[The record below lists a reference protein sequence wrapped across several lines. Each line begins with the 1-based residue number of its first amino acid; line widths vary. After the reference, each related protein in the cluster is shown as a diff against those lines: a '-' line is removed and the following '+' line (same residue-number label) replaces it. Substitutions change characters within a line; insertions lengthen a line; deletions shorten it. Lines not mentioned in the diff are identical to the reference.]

1 MEKNTKSEIQLEQWR
16 PSPIS
21 ISLMYISQ
29 MMANGVN
36 FIILRETLEK
46 WVKEAKEG
54 NKDSE
59 KLIEMVLQFEKLLKV
74 VLKGRD

>member
-1 MEKNTKSEIQLEQWR
+1 MEKNAKSEIKLEQWR

-21 ISLMYISQ
+21 ISLMYINQ
-29 MMANGVN
+29 MMADGVN
-36 FIILRETLEK
+36 FLILRETLEK